1 MFALDSAVGIEVQ
14 GDDLAFASVSKG
26 LQDYTLKKYGVL
38 ENFREQ
44 PRSDLQHW
52 MRQYAESN
60 GLNRENIILGLPRE
74 QVVIRRVELPLEVEE
89 NLDQVVRLQVE
100 KFEPLEEKQSCYD
113 YLVVERNEKE
123 KRIVLQITMVHRPLL
138 EEYLDLLRD
147 MDMYPAA
154 VRVSSVG
161 LQQVFAAHEDAFPKD
176 NPCLVVA
183 VDSRGAEF
191 LLVAGKD
198 QYFSEKVLID
208 QELTLPQLLG
218 ELDRFFSRLEGSIE
232 ALAKIYLTGQ
242 GGEQFLEGFQER
254 FQDCELLSAR
264 LNVKSTNGAA
274 GSDATALGL
283 AISGTTRAL
292 PSRSNLIPAEQRV
305 IADRPSLIPTL
316 VLAALLLILGI
327 SAYTH
332 DYFQQQRLLGQIR
345 DEVRVLQPQV
355 DAAMAVRD
363 QITERRGQLEELQS
377 MMNGRQRI
385 LSILQDLTERIPE
398 TSFLQNLNVRGERVS
413 LTGFSDSASTLL
425 KVLIGTESLGT
436 VESRY
441 IVPDRTQANREKF
454 SFEAT
459 VKEENTGALR

>member
-1 MFALDSAVGIEVQ
+1 MLS
-14 GDDLAFASVSKG
+14 
-26 LQDYTLKKYGVL
+26 
-38 ENFREQ
+38 
-44 PRSDLQHW
+44 PRTIQ
-52 MRQYAESN
+52 
-60 GLNRENIILGLPRE
+60 
-74 QVVIRRVELPLEVEE
+74 
-89 NLDQVVRLQVE
+89 
-100 KFEPLEEKQSCYD
+100 
-113 YLVVERNEKE
+113 
-123 KRIVLQITMVHRPLL
+123 
-138 EEYLDLLRD
+138 
-147 MDMYPAA
+147 
-154 VRVSSVG
+154 
-161 LQQVFAAHEDAFPKD
+161 
-176 NPCLVVA
+176 CLVVA

-425 KVLIGTESLGT
+425 KVLIGSESLGT